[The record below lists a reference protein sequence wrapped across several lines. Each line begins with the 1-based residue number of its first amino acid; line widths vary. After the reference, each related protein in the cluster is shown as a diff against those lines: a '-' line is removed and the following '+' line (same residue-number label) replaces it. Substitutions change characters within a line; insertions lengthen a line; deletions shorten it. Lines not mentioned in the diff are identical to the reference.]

1 MAEVTVTKGETTD
14 VGDTALTPS
23 LGTIKG
29 TITDTKGDPLS
40 GAQVSAVPSRS
51 SEKVLGVTNG
61 SGEYS
66 LTVRGGSYTLFVR
79 ASGVGY
85 TEKPFASVAGG
96 GTLAMGTTQVA
107 QTVGSISGVVT
118 NDTGTPLAGA
128 TVTVVGTYLKVAPAE
143 SRLLSAVTNGS
154 GEYTI
159 TDVPEGGPY
168 ELTVTDSAY

>member
-1 MAEVTVTKGETTD
+1 MPQGAVGIAEVTVTKGETTD
-14 VGDTALTPS
+14 VGDTAEPS

-40 GAQVSAVPSRS
+40 GAQVSAVWSRS

-128 TVTVVGTYLKVAPAE
+128 TVTVVGTYVKVHPLKAAFCP
-143 SRLLSAVTNGS
+143 
-154 GEYTI
+154 
-159 TDVPEGGPY
+159 P
-168 ELTVTDSAY
+168 